1 MIMVIGIFSLH
12 QLDYYYDLAKDISEN
27 ASASGVLF
35 TEKVAMSKNETIY
48 IASEVNKSV
57 RNTIDTFLNIN
68 NLQYTS
74 EYNKYFNEDE
84 VNYSFFLI
92 NSDNQ
97 LHQYDNGVY
106 IKTSN
111 ITFPYKFTDPQI
123 NYSEIIY
130 KPTVV
135 VTIDLGTLENYYF
148 NTKIIRSSAYIKTKS
163 GE

>member
-1 MIMVIGIFSLH
+1 MIMLVGIFSLH

-27 ASASGVLF
+27 ASASGVLY
-35 TEKVAMSKNETIY
+35 TEEFSMSKNETIY
-48 IASEVNKSV
+48 IASEVDKSI

-74 EYNKYFNEDE
+74 D
-84 VNYSFFLI
+84 
-92 NSDNQ
+92 SDGRM
-97 LHQYDNGVY
+97 HQYDNGTFL
-106 IKTSN
+106 KTTN
-111 ITFPYKFTDPQI
+111 IIFPYDFTDPQI
-123 NYSEIIY
+123 NYSEMIY